1 MKTRAA
7 EGDPPE
13 AGAKRPRASPG
24 RQRQRSQRGAAL
36 LVFLVLLVMGALTW
50 VVSNLTPETVE
61 AARARKTADALAQAR
76 DALLGYALRYR
87 DARANQDTDST
98 GDDDRAMYGF
108 LPMPDV
114 GSSRFNT
121 GQQNPSCNTEGCEM
135 DFMNGSFPGQHETI
149 IGRLPWKTLG
159 LPPIRDGY
167 EECLWYIVSAHHKA
181 LGIDTSLKMNW
192 DALGHLDIVVANGTG
207 ALNSALANAHERPVA
222 IIFAPGPAL
231 PGQDRATS
239 ASDDVSQCG
248 GNYNAANYLDPV
260 TAAAL
265 GGVSNYLAGTN
276 AASGSTGDSDPSN
289 DPDAAKPMLTEGKV
303 FASGGNYLPNAC
315 TGANCTLLAND
326 TGLRITAD
334 SLFGALRKNA
344 NFRIDINSM
353 LDRMVNCLRD
363 ELAAGGSIANGKIA
377 GADNH
382 ACYGEDVPPLG
393 YYPHWREMVFVAAP
407 ATVNAAS
414 CAGALL
420 FAGQRASGQQ
430 RITPADKNTPANY
443 LEGTNLTGFLAATNS
458 FSGPDLFDR
467 VGAAQA
473 ANQDIV
479 RCIPVGGTFAP
490 VGSPTLTALGVDQL
504 VAYDPGSRT
513 LTLGRENVVTGT
525 VGSTNAAALFG
536 CAWTDSRPL
545 GSGLRAYFSFR
556 FRKLGTNVGFNGFVF
571 ALADAETVSPF
582 ACGAAG
588 SHLGYSG
595 HNGVTP
601 NVAWPKLGIEFDQ
614 GRDAGF
620 PGTAG
625 ETALNAGRNDP
636 CGTSGCGGTAG
647 YNSHVAIVYW
657 GNTAANAA
665 DAVTQSDYDDNV
677 HGFPAV
683 PPASRPPPSNPPHPS
698 SGLAFKDLR
707 GQTSQGGDSYLYH
720 VRVEIAPQ
728 RILDAAAENNRS
740 TFETRVWILAD
751 STTVGNQIAA
761 MRNTTRP
768 MSQLYPGFGPHLQ
781 DSATLHDIGTERG
794 GCGACQGG
802 EACGTDNICYRQ
814 SLRTMRPGFT
824 GAQRTTD
831 QEVRIADF
839 FTTWIP

>member
-1 MKTRAA
+1 MAGRHWQRA
-7 EGDPPE
+7 
-13 AGAKRPRASPG
+13 
-24 RQRQRSQRGAAL
+24 QRGAAL

-50 VVSNLTPETVE
+50 VVGNLTPETVE

-76 DALLGYALRYR
+76 DALIGYALKHR
-87 DARANQDTDST
+87 DAQAAKDADSS
-98 GDDDRAMYGF
+98 GLDDRSMYGY
-108 LPMPDV
+108 LPLPDL
-114 GSSRFNT
+114 GSSRN
-121 GQQNPSCNTEGCEM
+121 QNLDPICLDGASNPVEGC
-135 DFMNGSFPGQHETI
+135 DANYFTGLNFDANGIGPTVVGRFPWRAFGI
-149 IGRLPWKTLG
+149 APL
-159 LPPIRDGY
+159 RDGHG
-167 EECLWYIVSAHHKA
+167 ECLWLIVSGLHSRILRASPPPA
-181 LGIDTSLKMNW
+181 MPLPPLNW
-192 DALGHLDIVVANGTG
+192 DTLGQLDIVVANGTN
-207 ALNSALANAHERPVA
+207 ALNSALASAHERPVA

-239 ASDDVSQCG
+239 ATDDVSQCG

-276 AASGSTGDSDPSN
+276 AASGSTGDSDPAN
-289 DPDAAKPMLTEGKV
+289 DPDVPKPMLTEGKV

-315 TGANCTLLAND
+315 TGANCSPLAND

-363 ELAAGGSIANGKIA
+363 ELASGGSLANGKIA

-382 ACYGEDVPPLG
+382 ACYGEDVHPLG

-420 FAGQRASGQQ
+420 FAGQRAAGQQ
-430 RITPADKNTPANY
+430 RITPADRNTPANY
-443 LEGTNLTGFLAATNS
+443 LEGTNLTEFLAATNG

-467 VGAAQA
+467 VGAGQTAS
-473 ANQDIV
+473 QDIV
-479 RCIPVGGTFAP
+479 RCIPVGGSFTP
-490 VGSPTLTALGVDQL
+490 VGSPTLAALGFGQL

-525 VGSTNAAALFG
+525 VGSANAAALFG

-545 GSGLRAYFSFR
+545 GDGLRAYFSFR
-556 FRKLGTNVGFNGFVF
+556 FSQLGTNVGSNGFVF
-571 ALADAETVSPF
+571 ALADAESVSPF

-588 SHLGYSG
+588 SHLGFSG
-595 HNGVTP
+595 HNGVTQ
-601 NVAWPKLGIEFDQ
+601 NVAWPKIGIEFDQ

-647 YNSHVAIVYW
+647 FNSHVAILYW
-657 GNTAANAA
+657 GNAAANAA
-665 DAVTQSDYDDNV
+665 DAVTQPDYDDNV

-683 PPASRPPPSNPPHPS
+683 PPASRPPPSNPAYPS
-698 SGLAFKDLR
+698 SGIAFKDLR

-720 VRVEIAPQ
+720 VRVEVTPTRMVAT
-728 RILDAAAENNRS
+728 AAQDNITS
-740 TFETRVWILAD
+740 VDTRVWILAD
-751 STTVGNQIAA
+751 STAVGNQIAA

-768 MSQLYPGFGPHLQ
+768 LSQLYPGFAPHLQ

-794 GCGACQGG
+794 GCGTCQSG
-802 EACGTDNICYRQ
+802 ETCGTDNICYRQ
-814 SLRTMRPGFT
+814 ALRSLRPGFT

-831 QEVRIADF
+831 QEVRISDF